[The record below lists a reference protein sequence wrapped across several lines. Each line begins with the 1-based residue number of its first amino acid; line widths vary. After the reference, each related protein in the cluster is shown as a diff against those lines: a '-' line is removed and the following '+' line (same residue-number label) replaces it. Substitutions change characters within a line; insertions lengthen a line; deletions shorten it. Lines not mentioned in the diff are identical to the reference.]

1 MYSRTSVVI
10 NEPNKIVGLP
20 PYYYRCRNCDTNLT
34 SNTPANRYQI
44 LKLIQK
50 TVRVHSSLYS
60 MNLASLN
67 TYVKPGPETYGVC
80 WNQMSDRP
88 LPSIQRATVPTGF
101 NNSSNNKH
109 FSVTSSKPGSQTPGG
124 KGCDIKH
131 NSYDRYLNRMKG
143 KNVLRR
149 GPVPPQFQSPTLPFN
164 LAHPIYGSKLVKTSI
179 VSGCTCP
186 INDPSGNFYLYNN
199 PFYFNID
206 DVKFEFYVGQFVYA
220 KEGTNNYYSKGVII
234 EINDGLYTV
243 QFENDVI
250 QVYTVNELRI
260 YFPCNCGEITP
271 CAKVNTLCFPHYAD
285 TQY

>member
-1 MYSRTSVVI
+1 MYSRTSIVI
-10 NEPNKIVGLP
+10 NEPNKIVNLP

-44 LKLIQK
+44 QKLIQK
-50 TVRVHSSLYS
+50 TVRVNSSLYT

-88 LPSIQRATVPTGF
+88 IPSVQRAIVPTGF

-143 KNVLRR
+143 QKALRR
-149 GPVPPQFQSPTLPFN
+149 GPVPALFQSPVLPFN
-164 LAHPIYGSKLVKTSI
+164 LAHPIYGAKLVKTSI

-199 PFYFNID
+199 PFYFNIND
-206 DVKFEFYVGQFVYA
+206 IKFEFYVGQYVYA
-220 KEGTNNYYSKGVII
+220 KEGNNHYYSKGLII
-234 EINDGLYTV
+234 AINDGLYSV
-243 QFENDVI
+243 QFEDENI
-250 QVYTVNELRI
+250 QIYTMNELRI
-260 YFPCNCGEITP
+260 YFPCNCDAAPP
-271 CAKVNTLCFPHYAD
+271 CPAIDTLCYPHFAD
-285 TQY
+285 FQ